1 MIQFTLGSHELEIIK
16 TTRRGSIGLKVEP
29 NRIALMVP
37 KQLADAAITAFVES
51 EQGWLL
57 QQIQEQQ
64 SQMPKQLVM
73 KSGHEL
79 LLFGEKVMFKEDHHT
94 PVKKMNLVY
103 DETCITV
110 FCKQSRA
117 LKNERHHI
125 YRHLVD
131 FYHQQLN
138 PYLLAQVAEWEKRI
152 GVQTQSV
159 QIKNYR
165 SRWGSCY
172 SDGRIQ
178 FNWKLVMS
186 PKAVI
191 DYVVVHEL
199 CHLIHA
205 NHSSDFWG
213 LVAKHCPDYETHK
226 AWLKENGAALIAF
239 QAV

>member
-1 MIQFTLGSHELEIIK
+1 MHFTLGNHELEIIK
-16 TTRRGSIGLKVEP
+16 TARKGSIGLRVEP

-37 KQLADAAITAFVES
+37 KQLADAAIVAFVES
-51 EQGWLL
+51 EQSWLL
-57 QQIQEQQ
+57 QQIEEHQ

-79 LLFGEKVMFKEDHHT
+79 LLFGDKVMFKEDHHT
-94 PVKKMNLVY
+94 PVKKMHLTH
-103 DETCITV
+103 DDTCITV

-131 FYHQQLN
+131 FFHQQLIDHLT
-138 PYLLAQVAEWEKRI
+138 PKVTEWEKRI

-172 SDGRIQ
+172 SDGRVQ
-178 FNWKLVMS
+178 FNWKLVMA

-199 CHLIHA
+199 CHLVHA
-205 NHSSDFWG
+205 NHSAAFWN
-213 LVAKHCPDYETHK
+213 LVEQHCPDFETHK

-239 QAV
+239 QAA

>member
-1 MIQFTLGSHELEIIK
+1 MHFTLGNHELEIIK
-16 TTRRGSIGLKVEP
+16 TTRRGSIGLRVEP

-57 QQIQEQQ
+57 QQIEAHQ

-73 KSGHEL
+73 KSGYEL
-79 LLFGEKVMFKEDHHT
+79 LLFGDKVMFKEDHHT
-94 PVKKMNLVY
+94 PVKKMHLTH
-103 DETCITV
+103 DDTCITV

-131 FYHQQLN
+131 FYHQQLID
-138 PYLLAQVAEWEKRI
+138 YLTPKVADWEKRI

-172 SDGRIQ
+172 SDGRVQ
-178 FNWKLVMS
+178 FNWKLVMA

-199 CHLIHA
+199 CHLVHA
-205 NHSSDFWG
+205 NHSAAFWD
-213 LVAKHCPDYETHK
+213 LVEQHCPDFETHK
-226 AWLKENGAALIAF
+226 AWLKENGAALISF
-239 QAV
+239 QAA